1 MVFYSAIIYYLSGQI
16 DEEKRFLGV
25 MLIITMGMVCA
36 QGIGF
41 IIGIIVSNSEK
52 LAVVLTTL
60 VTLTNLLF
68 SNFYIPTNE
77 LPKSFQWFT
86 YTSIFKLVFEAT
98 LILIYGFDRCP
109 SDQISVILYQ
119 LDLND
124 DNIFWYNLFSLIVY
138 AIFLRCFALL
148 ILIIKA
154 NSYSLRKRKAASIK
168 HCRSMST
175 IYSSTITIPELISYK
190 STNNS
195 GYPLILEVSRL

>member
-16 DEEKRFLGV
+16 DEEKRFLSF
-25 MLIITMGMVCA
+25 MLIVVMGMVCA

-52 LAVVLTTL
+52 LAIVLTTL
-60 VTLTNLLF
+60 ITLMGMLF
-68 SNFYIPTNE
+68 SNFYIPVNE
-77 LPKSFQWFT
+77 LPKSFRWIT
-86 YTSIFKLVFEAT
+86 YTSIFKLVFEGI

-109 SDQISVILYQ
+109 EGQISVTLYQ

-124 DNIFWYNLFSLIVY
+124 DNIFWQNLFILITYV
-138 AIFLRCFALL
+138 IFFRCFALL

-154 NSYSLRKRKAASIK
+154 NSYSLRKRKTANIK
-168 HCRSMST
+168 YCRSMST
-175 IYSSTITIPELISYK
+175 IYSSAITIPELISYK
-190 STNNS
+190 STLNS